1 MEPQRKSAE
10 AQRKKA
16 NTYGKLASRKRHTG
30 PSPTASLLQVS
41 EASSSAASATHRPK
55 KSQTSLLQTGDS
67 SRPQKTLSSARHV
80 ALDAARKQ
88 QARETDTTRKRSHK
102 SAFGTGHPAAAAAD
116 VVAAARRIPRPA
128 SAQEQIRHSDRAD
141 IKDAKPNAVRKESV
155 YSKSTD
161 SLPVTPKRSSILGTA
176 GIDRG
181 KGTEAKTLFT
191 NKSPETPPTRRRRLI
206 DALVAEKPNDPSA
219 SPSQSV
225 PVFEHINK
233 TEHKNAPEG
242 RPSIRADAPLR
253 RTTSDTTTLEKRK
266 IKFTY
271 SQSRSFLQNS
281 QESNATEPTDFRS
294 IDDIDEPL
302 KPPSPTIEEEDDEDD
317 DLKTKVAI
325 RSVHEL
331 RRAGANNR
339 SSDEVDDLLSRIG
352 APGSLASTMRRNAL
366 CELADKLQKK
376 DFMNQFRDHASR
388 DNIAKGISTEKDTIS
403 GFLLAAAFVIF
414 LSSGPAPHML
424 HQLTENKVGVWLSN
438 LLSIGEDITAIATQ
452 KSSNMPKT
460 TRSSLANVKKALLGM
475 QIWHDYQVLHLSP
488 RTIAL
493 QLLSM
498 LVGLLDPQEIQA
510 IADDTATSI
519 SQLTSHFAS
528 VDSRDDVDYALTI
541 CILEAQSSSKTSTNE
556 TFAEVQQEMS
566 EIATFLRSML
576 QGWPK
581 VHNNVDAT
589 LLKLAINTT
598 NNETRAAAIQDRQL
612 LSSLIRCLISGFLAV
627 ESAIQN
633 STFESN
639 IYDEL
644 LLLLGI
650 MINVLEHSSDARA
663 SIDADEINQ
672 LASTWSELERVME
685 KDDSV
690 ETSKLGIAYSYLAVV
705 LGYSYLGHPELPVTN
720 GLLPAIQHFITIY
733 KTVNHKTVELESL
746 VNSLSGRSY

>member
-1 MEPQRKSAE
+1 
-10 AQRKKA
+10 
-16 NTYGKLASRKRHTG
+16 
-30 PSPTASLLQVS
+30 
-41 EASSSAASATHRPK
+41 
-55 KSQTSLLQTGDS
+55 
-67 SRPQKTLSSARHV
+67 
-80 ALDAARKQ
+80 
-88 QARETDTTRKRSHK
+88 
-102 SAFGTGHPAAAAAD
+102 
-116 VVAAARRIPRPA
+116 
-128 SAQEQIRHSDRAD
+128 
-141 IKDAKPNAVRKESV
+141 
-155 YSKSTD
+155 
-161 SLPVTPKRSSILGTA
+161 
-176 GIDRG
+176 
-181 KGTEAKTLFT
+181 
-191 NKSPETPPTRRRRLI
+191 
-206 DALVAEKPNDPSA
+206 
-219 SPSQSV
+219 
-225 PVFEHINK
+225 
-233 TEHKNAPEG
+233 
-242 RPSIRADAPLR
+242 
-253 RTTSDTTTLEKRK
+253 TTTLEKRK

-281 QESNATEPTDFRS
+281 QESNATEPTDFPS

-302 KPPSPTIEEEDDEDD
+302 KPPSPTIEDEEEDD

-376 DFMNQFRDHASR
+376 EFMNQFRDHASR

-438 LLSIGEDITAIATQ
+438 LLTIGEDITAIALQ

-475 QIWHDYQVLHLSP
+475 PIWHGYQSLQLSP
-488 RTIAL
+488 RTVAL

-498 LVGLLDPQEIQA
+498 LVGLLDSQEVEA
-510 IADDTATSI
+510 ILDDTTTSI
-519 SQLTSHFAS
+519 SQLRSHFAS
-528 VDSRDDVDYALTI
+528 VESRDSVDYALTI
-541 CILEAQSSSKTSTNE
+541 CILEAQSSSITSTNE

-566 EIATFLRSML
+566 ETATFLRSLL

-581 VHNNVDAT
+581 SHNGIDAT

-612 LSSLIRCLISGFLAV
+612 LSSLTRCVICGFSTV
-627 ESAIQN
+627 ESAIQT

-639 IYDEL
+639 TYDEL
-644 LLLLGI
+644 LLILGI
-650 MINVLEHSSDARA
+650 MINVLEHSSEARA
-663 SIDADEINQ
+663 SIEVDEINQ

-690 ETSKLGIAYSYLAVV
+690 ETSKLGIAYSYLAIV
-705 LGYSYLGHPELPVTN
+705 LGFSFLGHPELPVTN

-746 VNSLSGRSY
+746 VQSLSGRSY

>member
-1 MEPQRKSAE
+1 MENQRNPAE
-10 AQRKKA
+10 AQRRKVT
-16 NTYGKLASRKRHTG
+16 TYGKLASRKRHTG
-30 PSPTASLLQVS
+30 AGPTSSLLQVS
-41 EASSSAASATHRPK
+41 STETSSSATSATHRPK
-55 KSQTSLLQTGDS
+55 QPQPSPLQTDDS
-67 SRPQKTLSSARHV
+67 SRPQKTLSSARHI

-88 QARETDTTRKRSHK
+88 QASETDTTRKRSHK
-102 SAFGTGHPAAAAAD
+102 SAFGTGNPVAAID
-116 VVAAARRIPRPA
+116 VVAARRLSRPS
-128 SAQEQIRHSDRAD
+128 SAQEQIRHSDGAD
-141 IKDAKPNAVRKESV
+141 VKDTKPNAVKNGSV
-155 YSKSTD
+155 YSKSTT
-161 SLPVTPKRSSILGTA
+161 SLPATPKRSSAVELAAIGLEKD
-176 GIDRG
+176 I
-181 KGTEAKTLFT
+181 EAKILYG

-206 DALVAEKPNDPSA
+206 DALVAEKTSDPSA

-225 PVFEHINK
+225 PVFEHINR
-233 TEHKNAPEG
+233 TEHKAPDG
-242 RPSIRADAPLR
+242 RPSIRKDAPLR
-253 RTTSDTTTLEKRK
+253 RTASDTTTLEKRK

-271 SQSRSFLQNS
+271 SQSRSILQDS
-281 QESNATEPTDFRS
+281 QESNATEPTDFPS

-302 KPPSPTIEEEDDEDD
+302 KPPSPTIEEDDDDDDE
-317 DLKTKVAI
+317 LKTKVAI

-366 CELADKLQKK
+366 CELADKLQNKE
-376 DFMNQFRDHASR
+376 FMNQFRDHASR
-388 DNIAKGISTEKDTIS
+388 DNIAKGISKEKDTIS

-424 HQLTENKVGVWLSN
+424 HQLTENKVGAWLSN
-438 LLSIGEDITAIATQ
+438 LLNIQEDINAIATQ

-460 TRSSLANVKKALLGM
+460 TRNSLASVKKTLLEM
-475 QIWHDYQVLHLSP
+475 PLWHGYQLLHLSP
-488 RTIAL
+488 QTIAL

-498 LVGLLDPQEIQA
+498 LVGLLDPQEVQA
-510 IADDTATSI
+510 ILDDTATSI
-519 SQLTSHFAS
+519 SELRSHFAS
-528 VDSRDDVDYALTI
+528 LDSRNDVNYALTI
-541 CILEAQSSSKTSTNE
+541 RILEAQSSSLTSTND
-556 TFAEVQQEMS
+556 TFAQVQQEMS

-576 QGWPK
+576 QDWPK
-581 VHNNVDAT
+581 THNDIDAT

-598 NNETRAAAIQDRQL
+598 NNETRAAAIQTPQL
-612 LSSLIRCLISGFLAV
+612 LSSLTRCIISGFSAV
-627 ESAIQN
+627 ESAIQK

-644 LLLLGI
+644 LLILGI
-650 MINVLEHSSDARA
+650 MINVLEHSSDARI

-672 LASTWSELERVME
+672 LISTWSELERVME

-690 ETSKLGIAYSYLAVV
+690 ETSKLGIAYSYLAII

-746 VNSLSGRSY
+746 VHSLSGRSC

>member
-1 MEPQRKSAE
+1 MEPQRSSIE

-16 NTYGKLASRKRHTG
+16 TTYGKLASRKRHTG
-30 PSPTASLLQVS
+30 ASPTSSLLQVS
-41 EASSSAASATHRPK
+41 STDTSSSAASATHRPK
-55 KSQTSLLQTGDS
+55 QPQQSPSQSGDS
-67 SRPQKTLSSARHV
+67 SRPQKTLSSAKHI

-88 QARETDTTRKRSHK
+88 QARETESTRKRSHK
-102 SAFGTGHPAAAAAD
+102 SAFGTGNPAAVD
-116 VVAAARRIPRPA
+116 VAAARRLSRPS
-128 SAQEQIRHSDRAD
+128 SAQEQIRRSDGTD
-141 IKDAKPNAVRKESV
+141 IKDSKPSAVKNGSV
-155 YSKSTD
+155 FSKSTD
-161 SLPVTPKRSSILGTA
+161 SLPATPKRSSAVGSAATGLEK
-176 GIDRG
+176 D
-181 KGTEAKTLFT
+181 TEARILNA
-191 NKSPETPPTRRRRLI
+191 NKSPGSPPTRRRRLI
-206 DALVAEKPNDPSA
+206 DALVAEKHTDPSA

-225 PVFEHINK
+225 PVFEHINRI
-233 TEHKNAPEG
+233 EQKNAPDG
-242 RPSIRADAPLR
+242 RLSIRKDATLR
-253 RTTSDTTTLEKRK
+253 RTASDTTALEKRK

-271 SQSRSFLQNS
+271 SQSRSILQDS
-281 QESNATEPTDFRS
+281 QESNATEPTDFPS

-302 KPPSPTIEEEDDEDD
+302 KPPSPTIEEEEDD
-317 DLKTKVAI
+317 DELKTKVAI

-376 DFMNQFRDHASR
+376 EFMNQFRDHASR
-388 DNIAKGISTEKDTIS
+388 DNIAKGISKEKDTIS

-424 HQLTENKVGVWLSN
+424 HQLTENKVGVWLNN
-438 LLSIGEDITAIATQ
+438 LLNIEEDIIAIASQ

-460 TRSSLANVKKALLGM
+460 TRSSLANVKRALLGM
-475 QIWHDYQVLHLSP
+475 QIWHGNQLLLLSP

-498 LVGLLDPQEIQA
+498 LVGLLDPQEVQIVL
-510 IADDTATSI
+510 DDTATSI
-519 SQLTSHFAS
+519 SQLRSHFAS
-528 VDSRDDVDYALTI
+528 LDSRDDVDYALTI
-541 CILEAQSSSKTSTNE
+541 RILEAQSSSITPTNE
-556 TFAEVQQEMS
+556 IFADVQQEMS

-581 VHNNVDAT
+581 THNDIDAT

-612 LSSLIRCLISGFLAV
+612 LSSLTRCIISGFATV

-633 STFESN
+633 STFETN

-644 LLLLGI
+644 LLILGI

-663 SIDADEINQ
+663 SINVDEINQ
-672 LASTWSELERVME
+672 LTSTWSELERVME
-685 KDDSV
+685 KVCLNCKSSK
-690 ETSKLGIAYSYLAVV
+690 TSSALYTY
-705 LGYSYLGHPELPVTN
+705 
-720 GLLPAIQHFITIY
+720 
-733 KTVNHKTVELESL
+733 
-746 VNSLSGRSY
+746 

>member
-1 MEPQRKSAE
+1 MEPQRNTAE
-10 AQRKKA
+10 MQRKKVS
-16 NTYGKLASRKRHTG
+16 TYGKLASRKRHTG
-30 PSPTASLLQVS
+30 PSPTSSLLQVS
-41 EASSSAASATHRPK
+41 STETSSSAASTTHRPK
-55 KSQTSLLQTGDS
+55 QSQASLLQTGDS

-102 SAFGTGHPAAAAAD
+102 SAFGTGHPAAAVD
-116 VVAAARRIPRPA
+116 VAAARRISRPA
-128 SAQEQIRHSDRAD
+128 SAQEHPRHSDVTD
-141 IKDAKPNAVRKESV
+141 IKDSKPSAVKKGSV

-161 SLPVTPKRSSILGTA
+161 SLPVTPKRSSAVGSAAIELE
-176 GIDRG
+176 
-181 KGTEAKTLFT
+181 KGAEAKVLFT
-191 NKSPETPPTRRRRLI
+191 GKSPETPPTRRRRLI

-233 TEHKNAPEG
+233 TEQRNAPDG
-242 RPSIRADAPLR
+242 RPSIRTDAPLR

-281 QESNATEPTDFRS
+281 QESNAAEPTDFPS

-302 KPPSPTIEEEDDEDD
+302 KPPSPTIEEEEDDDD

-352 APGSLASTMRRNAL
+352 APGSMASTMRRNAL

-376 DFMNQFRDHASR
+376 EFMNQFRDHASR
-388 DNIAKGISTEKDTIS
+388 DNIAKGISAEKDTIS
-403 GFLLAAAFVIF
+403 GLLLAAAFVIF

-438 LLSIGEDITAIATQ
+438 LLTIGEDITAIALQ

-475 QIWHDYQVLHLSP
+475 PIWHGYQSLQLSP

-498 LVGLLDPQEIQA
+498 LVGLLDPQEVQA
-510 IADDTATSI
+510 IMDDTATSI
-519 SQLTSHFAS
+519 SQLRSHFAS
-528 VDSRDDVDYALTI
+528 VDSRDSVDYALTI
-541 CILEAQSSSKTSTNE
+541 CILEAQSSSTTSTDE
-556 TFAEVQQEMS
+556 TFTEVQQEMS

-581 VHNNVDAT
+581 THNGIDAT

-612 LSSLIRCLISGFLAV
+612 LASLTRCVISGFSTV
-627 ESAIQN
+627 ESAIQK

-644 LLLLGI
+644 LLILGI
-650 MINVLEHSSDARA
+650 MINVLEHCSEARA
-663 SIDADEINQ
+663 SIDVDEINQ
-672 LASTWSELERVME
+672 LASAWSELERVME
-685 KDDSV
+685 KV
-690 ETSKLGIAYSYLAVV
+690 C
-705 LGYSYLGHPELPVTN
+705 
-720 GLLPAIQHFITIY
+720 
-733 KTVNHKTVELESL
+733 
-746 VNSLSGRSY
+746 

>member
-1 MEPQRKSAE
+1 MEPQRTAAE
-10 AQRKKA
+10 AQRRKVS
-16 NTYGKLASRKRHTG
+16 TYGKLASRKRHTG
-30 PSPTASLLQVS
+30 PSPTSSLLQVS
-41 EASSSAASATHRPK
+41 STETSSSAASAAQRPQRPQQ
-55 KSQTSLLQTGDS
+55 SQTSLLQAGDS
-67 SRPQKTLSSARHV
+67 SQPQKTLSSARHI

-102 SAFGTGHPAAAAAD
+102 SAFGTGHPAPAVDA
-116 VVAAARRIPRPA
+116 VTARRISRPA
-128 SAQEQIRHSDRAD
+128 SAQDQTRPAD
-141 IKDAKPNAVRKESV
+141 GTDTKDSKPSALKKGSV

-161 SLPVTPKRSSILGTA
+161 SLPVTPKRPSAA
-176 GIDRG
+176 GSAAIELE
-181 KGTEAKTLFT
+181 KGAEAKILFT
-191 NKSPETPPTRRRRLI
+191 SKSPETPPTRRRRLI
-206 DALVAEKPNDPSA
+206 DALVAEKPNDPPA

-225 PVFEHINK
+225 PVFQHANK
-233 TEHKNAPEG
+233 TEHKNAPDG
-242 RPSIRADAPLR
+242 RPSIRPEATLR

-281 QESNATEPTDFRS
+281 QESSATEPTDFPS

-302 KPPSPTIEEEDDEDD
+302 KPPSPTLEEEEDDDD

-376 DFMNQFRDHASR
+376 EFMNQFRDHASR
-388 DNIAKGISTEKDTIS
+388 DSIAKGISAEKDTIS

-438 LLSIGEDITAIATQ
+438 LLTIGEDITAIALQ

-475 QIWHDYQVLHLSP
+475 PIWHGYQPLQLSP
-488 RTIAL
+488 QTIAL
-493 QLLSM
+493 QLLSV
-498 LVGLLDPQEIQA
+498 LVGLLEPQEVQA
-510 IADDTATSI
+510 ILDNTATSI
-519 SQLTSHFAS
+519 SQLRSHFAS
-528 VDSRDDVDYALTI
+528 VDSRDSVDYALTI
-541 CILEAQSSSKTSTNE
+541 CILEAQTNSITSTNE
-556 TFAEVQQEMS
+556 TFTEIQQEMS
-566 EIATFLRSML
+566 EIAIFLGGML
-576 QGWPK
+576 QDWPK
-581 VHNNVDAT
+581 THSGIDAT

-612 LSSLIRCLISGFLAV
+612 LSSLTRCVISGFSTV
-627 ESAIQN
+627 ESAIKK

-644 LLLLGI
+644 LLILGI
-650 MINVLEHSSDARA
+650 MINVLEHSSEARTT
-663 SIDADEINQ
+663 IDVGEINQ

-685 KDDSV
+685 KV
-690 ETSKLGIAYSYLAVV
+690 CII
-705 LGYSYLGHPELPVTN
+705 HN
-720 GLLPAIQHFITIY
+720 ITFLVRSTY
-733 KTVNHKTVELESL
+733 QLMNHRTIPSRLQ
-746 VNSLSGRSY
+746 NSA

>member
-1 MEPQRKSAE
+1 MESQRNAAE
-10 AQRKKA
+10 AQRKKVS
-16 NTYGKLASRKRHTG
+16 TYGKLASRKRQTG
-30 PSPTASLLQVS
+30 PSPTSSLLQVS
-41 EASSSAASATHRPK
+41 STETSSSPASATHRPK
-55 KSQTSLLQTGDS
+55 QSQTPLLQTGDS

-102 SAFGTGHPAAAAAD
+102 SAFGTGHPAAPVD
-116 VVAAARRIPRPA
+116 VVAARRISRPA
-128 SAQEQIRHSDRAD
+128 SAQEQVRHSDGTD
-141 IKDAKPNAVRKESV
+141 IKDSKSSAVKKGSV

-161 SLPVTPKRSSILGTA
+161 SLPVTPKRSSAVGSAAIELE
-176 GIDRG
+176 
-181 KGTEAKTLFT
+181 KGAEAKVLFT
-191 NKSPETPPTRRRRLI
+191 SKSPETPPTRRRRLI
-206 DALVAEKPNDPSA
+206 DALVAEKPSEPSASA
-219 SPSQSV
+219 SPSRSV
-225 PVFEHINK
+225 PVFEHINRPEQK
-233 TEHKNAPEG
+233 TIPDS
-242 RPSIRADAPLR
+242 RPSIRTDTTLR

-281 QESNATEPTDFRS
+281 QESNAPEPTDFPS

-302 KPPSPTIEEEDDEDD
+302 KPPSPTIEEEEDDDD

-376 DFMNQFRDHASR
+376 EFMNQFRDHASR

-424 HQLTENKVGVWLSN
+424 HQLMENKVGLWLSN
-438 LLSIGEDITAIATQ
+438 LLNVGEDITAIALQ
-452 KSSNMPKT
+452 KSSNLPKT
-460 TRSSLANVKKALLGM
+460 TRTSLANVKKALLGM
-475 QIWHDYQVLHLSP
+475 PIWHGYQPLQLSP

-498 LVGLLDPQEIQA
+498 LVSLLEPQEIQA
-510 IADDTATSI
+510 IQDDTATSI
-519 SQLTSHFAS
+519 LQLRSHFAS
-528 VDSRDDVDYALTI
+528 VESRDSVDFALTI
-541 CILEAQSSSKTSTNE
+541 CILEAQSSSITPTDE
-556 TFAEVQQEMS
+556 AFGEIQQEMS
-566 EIATFLRSML
+566 EIATFLRSIL

-581 VHNNVDAT
+581 SHNGIDAT

-598 NNETRAAAIQDRQL
+598 NNETRAAAIQDPQL
-612 LSSLIRCLISGFLAV
+612 LSSLTRCVISGFSTV
-627 ESAIQN
+627 ESSIQN
-633 STFESN
+633 SAFESN

-644 LLLLGI
+644 LLILGI
-650 MINVLEHSSDARA
+650 MINVLEHSSDART
-663 SIDADEINQ
+663 SIDVDEINQ

-685 KDDSV
+685 KV
-690 ETSKLGIAYSYLAVV
+690 F
-705 LGYSYLGHPELPVTN
+705 
-720 GLLPAIQHFITIY
+720 LLSFFLFQLLVIPKAH
-733 KTVNHKTVELESL
+733 LEFL
-746 VNSLSGRSY
+746 VHLLTRES

>member
-1 MEPQRKSAE
+1 MEPQRNPAE
-10 AQRKKA
+10 AQRKKVT
-16 NTYGKLASRKRHTG
+16 TYGKLASRKRHPGAG
-30 PSPTASLLQVS
+30 PTSSLLQVS
-41 EASSSAASATHRPK
+41 STETSSSATSATHRPK
-55 KSQTSLLQTGDS
+55 QPQPSPLQTGDS
-67 SRPQKTLSSARHV
+67 SRPQKTLSSARHI

-102 SAFGTGHPAAAAAD
+102 SAFGTGNPVAAVD
-116 VVAAARRIPRPA
+116 VVAARRLSRPS
-128 SAQEQIRHSDRAD
+128 SAQEQIRHSDGAD
-141 IKDAKPNAVRKESV
+141 IKHSKPNAAKNGSV
-155 YSKSTD
+155 YSKSTT
-161 SLPVTPKRSSILGTA
+161 SLPATPKRSSAVELATIGLEKD
-176 GIDRG
+176 I
-181 KGTEAKTLFT
+181 EAKILSG
-191 NKSPETPPTRRRRLI
+191 NKSSETPPTRRRRLI
-206 DALVAEKPNDPSA
+206 DALVAEKTSDPSA

-225 PVFEHINK
+225 PVFEHINRI
-233 TEHKNAPEG
+233 EHKAPDG
-242 RPSIRADAPLR
+242 RPSIRKDAPLR
-253 RTTSDTTTLEKRK
+253 RTASDTTTLEKRK

-271 SQSRSFLQNS
+271 SQSRSILQDS
-281 QESNATEPTDFRS
+281 QESNATEPTDFPS
-294 IDDIDEPL
+294 IDDINEPL
-302 KPPSPTIEEEDDEDD
+302 KPPSPTIEEDDDDDDE
-317 DLKTKVAI
+317 LKTKVAI

-366 CELADKLQKK
+366 CELADKLQNKE
-376 DFMNQFRDHASR
+376 FMNQFRDHASR
-388 DNIAKGISTEKDTIS
+388 DNIAKGISKEKDIIS

-438 LLSIGEDITAIATQ
+438 LLNIQEDITAIATQ

-460 TRSSLANVKKALLGM
+460 TRSSLASVKKTLLEM
-475 QIWHDYQVLHLSP
+475 PLWHGHQLLHLSP
-488 RTIAL
+488 QTIAL

-498 LVGLLDPQEIQA
+498 LVGLLDPQEVQA
-510 IADDTATSI
+510 ILDDTATSI
-519 SQLTSHFAS
+519 SQLRSHFAS
-528 VDSRDDVDYALTI
+528 LDSRSDVDYALTI
-541 CILEAQSSSKTSTNE
+541 RILEAQSSSSTSTNE
-556 TFAEVQQEMS
+556 TFAQVQQEMS

-576 QGWPK
+576 QDWPK
-581 VHNNVDAT
+581 THNDIDAT

-598 NNETRAAAIQDRQL
+598 NNETRAAAIQNRQL
-612 LSSLIRCLISGFLAV
+612 LSSLTRCITSGFSAV

-644 LLLLGI
+644 LLILGI
-650 MINVLEHSSDARA
+650 MINVLEHSSDARI
-663 SIDADEINQ
+663 SFDADEINQ
-672 LASTWSELERVME
+672 LTSTWSELERVME

-690 ETSKLGIAYSYLAVV
+690 ETSKLGIAYSYLAIV

-746 VNSLSGRSY
+746 VHSLSGRSC